1 MRGENSGR
9 EKGCRG
15 EKRKRRE
22 RGREEEPSVR
32 RLTLEYRLLVG
43 EGERTDEGPQSGQEN
58 GRGPG
63 EGVRRQTAH
72 TL

>member
-1 MRGENSGR
+1 MGGR
-9 EKGCRG
+9 KGAEVRKGNEGKEEEK
-15 EKRKRRE
+15 
-22 RGREEEPSVR
+22 EEPSVR